1 MEKRR
6 HHPTSPTWA
15 TATLFTLLTLLAIGL
30 LPSCDYD
37 ETVETC
43 PVSVRLIYPDNSI
56 EPYEGAR
63 VEMKDA
69 TSSIYVDSTDAS
81 GTARFNLPPGL
92 YEATTNSQ
100 YIDSTGSTR
109 WRYIFNGVKSL
120 IVISPDSTNVLTLP
134 LKMSRKRIV
143 H

>member
-1 MEKRR
+1 MRKL
-6 HHPTSPTWA
+6 HHPSPIWA
-15 TATLFTLLTLLAIGL
+15 TGSLFALLARGL
-30 LPSCDYD
+30 LPACQYD
-37 ETVETC
+37 DVVEIC
-43 PVSVRLIYPDNSI
+43 PVSVRLIYPENSI

-69 TSSIYVDSTDAS
+69 TSSVYVDTTDAS

-100 YIDSTGSTR
+100 YIDSTGSTK

-120 IVISPDSTNVLTLP
+120 IVISPDSTNRIELP
-134 LKMSRKRIV
+134 LKMSKKRIV
-143 H
+143 E

>member
-1 MEKRR
+1 MEKRK
-6 HHPTSPTWA
+6 HHHTSPTWA
-15 TATLFTLLTLLAIGL
+15 TVTLLTLFALLVTSL

-109 WRYIFNGVKSL
+109 WRYIFNGVKSH
-120 IVISPDSTNVLTLP
+120 IVISPDSTNRIELT
-134 LKMSRKRIV
+134 LKMSKKRIV
-143 H
+143 E

>member
-6 HHPTSPTWA
+6 RHHISPLWA
-15 TATLFTLLTLLAIGL
+15 TVSLLALLAIGV

-37 ETVETC
+37 ETVEIC
-43 PVSVRLIYPDNSI
+43 PVSVRLIYPENSI

-69 TSSIYVDSTDAS
+69 TSSVYVDSTDAL
-81 GTARFNLPPGL
+81 GTVQFNLPPGL

-100 YIDSTGSTR
+100 YIDSTGNTK

-120 IVISPDSTNVLTLP
+120 IVISPDSTNHIELT
-134 LKMSRKRIV
+134 LKMSKKRIV
-143 H
+143 E

>member
-1 MEKRR
+1 MTMEMRK
-6 HHPTSPTWA
+6 HHYNSHIWA
-15 TATLFTLLTLLAIGL
+15 TVLLFVLLAIGL

-37 ETVETC
+37 EMVETC
-43 PVSVRLIYPDNSI
+43 PVTVRLIYPDNSI
-56 EPYEGAR
+56 SPYEGAR

-69 TSSIYVDSTDAS
+69 TSSVYVDSTDAS

-100 YIDSTGSTR
+100 YIDSTGNIW

-120 IVISPDSTNVLTLP
+120 IVISPDSTNRFELT
-134 LKMSRKRIV
+134 LKMSKKRIV
-143 H
+143 Q

>member
-6 HHPTSPTWA
+6 HHHTSPTRA
-15 TATLFTLLTLLAIGL
+15 TATLFTLLTLLATGL
-30 LPSCDYD
+30 LSSCDYD
-37 ETVETC
+37 ESVETC

-120 IVISPDSTNVLTLP
+120 IVISPDSTNRIELT
-134 LKMSRKRIV
+134 LKMSKKRIV
-143 H
+143 Q

>member
-1 MEKRR
+1 MKN
-6 HHPTSPTWA
+6 HHYTSPIWA
-15 TATLFTLLTLLAIGL
+15 TVSLFALLAIGL

-43 PVSVRLIYPDNSI
+43 SVSVRLIYPDNSI

-69 TSSIYVDSTDAS
+69 TSSVYVDSTDAT
-81 GTARFNLPPGL
+81 GTAHFNLPPGL

-100 YIDSTGSTR
+100 YIDSTGSTW

-120 IVISPDSTNVLTLP
+120 IVISPDSTNRLELT
-134 LKMSRKRIV
+134 LKMSKKRIV
-143 H
+143 Q

>member
-1 MEKRR
+1 MT
-6 HHPTSPTWA
+6 PTRA
-15 TATLFTLLTLLAIGL
+15 TTTLFTLLTLLAIGL
-30 LPSCDYD
+30 LSSCDYD

-120 IVISPDSTNVLTLP
+120 IVISPDSTNRIELT
-134 LKMSRKRIV
+134 LKMSKKRIV
-143 H
+143 E

>member
-6 HHPTSPTWA
+6 HHHTSPTRA
-15 TATLFTLLTLLAIGL
+15 TATLFTLLTLLATGL
-30 LPSCDYD
+30 LSSCDYD

-120 IVISPDSTNVLTLP
+120 IVISPDSTNRIELT
-134 LKMSRKRIV
+134 LKMSKKRIV
-143 H
+143 E

>member
-6 HHPTSPTWA
+6 HHHTSPTRA
-15 TATLFTLLTLLAIGL
+15 TTTLFTLLTLLAIGL
-30 LPSCDYD
+30 LSSCDYD

-120 IVISPDSTNVLTLP
+120 IVISPDSTNRIELT
-134 LKMSRKRIV
+134 LKMSKKRIV
-143 H
+143 E